1 MDQHTII
8 IFITEQL
15 AKEFKGYFHCLGEN
29 TEKYIT
35 FSVPIKKVPDN
46 DNDSD
51 NDKTAT

>member
-8 IFITEQL
+8 IFITKQL

-35 FSVPIKKVPDN
+35 FSVPIKKVPVN
-46 DNDSD
+46 DND